1 METLLDTVVRLA
13 VEPAL
18 EAYIIAQVPELA
30 LPILKQLMELVLD
43 KLVEREAAILKQ
55 FLAFTI
61 IDGQVNSENKA
72 VKDQLVAWNAAHA
85 SGDPHAIQQATDDL
99 AAAFGHLI
107 HYDGS

>member
-1 METLLDTVVRLA
+1 METALDAVVKYA
-13 VEPAL
+13 IEPMM
-18 EAYIIAQVPELA
+18 EAYIISQVPA
-30 LPILKQLMELVLD
+30 LGLPVLKQMMEALLDALVQREAQILKT
-43 KLVEREAAILKQ
+43 

-85 SGDPHAIQQATDDL
+85 TGDPHAIQQASDDL
-99 AAAFGHLI
+99 AAAFGRLI